1 MSTTRMDRR
10 TFAKMV
16 GLGAFVGLEAIVG
29 GVLAS
34 FADGG
39 AARAEDASTLDEVK
53 GRGSLRAGVRQDVP
67 GFGSVDEQGRI
78 VGFDVDIAA
87 ELAKRFGVKIE
98 LVPVTAATRIPL
110 LAQRRIDL
118 IAATLTHY
126 RERDKVIDFSIG
138 YFWTGQKLMVKKGS
152 NIKSLADMAGKR
164 AGTTAGALALQ
175 NLLKAQPGAIGQTF
189 EGYPEAFLAM
199 QRGLVDAVVADVI
212 ILAGLRANAPNPGD
226 YVIIGDS
233 LGGGD
238 YAIGVR
244 ENDSKWR
251 DAINF
256 ALQDLW
262 RDGTWDK
269 IFERWIGPNSAL
281 KLTQDEIGFKMELWD

>member
-1 MSTTRMDRR
+1 MKRR
-10 TFAKMV
+10 QFTAATALGVAFAS
-16 GLGAFVGLEAIVG
+16 GPF
-29 GVLAS
+29 LAKT
-34 FADGG
+34 
-39 AARAEDASTLDEVK
+39 ARAETPSTLEGVK
-53 GRGSLRAGVRQDVP
+53 QRGVLRAGVRQDVP
-67 GFGSVDEQGRI
+67 GFGIVDEKGGT
-78 VGFDVDIAA
+78 VGFDIDIAT
-87 ELAKRFGVKIE
+87 ELAKRLGVKIE

-110 LAQRRIDL
+110 LQQGRIDL

-126 RERDKVIDFSIG
+126 RERDRVIDFSIG
-138 YFWTGQKLMVKKGS
+138 YFWTGQKLMVKKSS
-152 NIKSLADMAGKR
+152 NIQSFADMAGKR
-164 AGTTAGALALQ
+164 AGTTVGALALK
-175 NLLKAQPGAIGQTF
+175 NLAAAQPKAVGQTF

-226 YVIIGDS
+226 YVIVGES

-256 ALQDLW
+256 ALQDMW

-269 IFERWIGPNSAL
+269 IYGRWVGPGTPLNLAKS
-281 KLTQDEIGFKMELWD
+281 EIGFSMELWD

>member
-1 MSTTRMDRR
+1 MKRR
-10 TFAKMV
+10 QFTAATALGVAFAS
-16 GLGAFVGLEAIVG
+16 GPF
-29 GVLAS
+29 LAET
-34 FADGG
+34 
-39 AARAEDASTLDEVK
+39 ARAETPSTLEGVK
-53 GRGSLRAGVRQDVP
+53 QRGVLRAGVRQDVP
-67 GFGSVDEQGRI
+67 GFGIVDEKGGT
-78 VGFDVDIAA
+78 VGFDIDIAT
-87 ELAKRFGVKIE
+87 ELANRLGVKIE

-110 LAQRRIDL
+110 LQQGRIDL

-126 RERDKVIDFSIG
+126 RERDRVIDFSIG
-138 YFWTGQKLMVKKGS
+138 YFWTGQKLMVKKSS
-152 NIKSLADMAGKR
+152 NIQSFADMAGKR
-164 AGTTAGALALQ
+164 AGTTVGALALK
-175 NLLKAQPGAIGQTF
+175 NLAAAQPKAVGQTF

-226 YVIIGDS
+226 YVIVGES

-256 ALQDLW
+256 ALQDMW

-269 IFERWIGPNSAL
+269 IYGRWVGPGTPLNLAKS
-281 KLTQDEIGFKMELWD
+281 EIGFSMELWD

>member
-1 MSTTRMDRR
+1 MSVYIVAQLKFTRRELYDRYQ
-10 TFAKMV
+10 
-16 GLGAFVGLEAIVG
+16 
-29 GVLAS
+29 
-34 FADGG
+34 
-39 AARAEDASTLDEVK
+39 ARFFEVFRKFK
-53 GRGSLRAGVRQDVP
+53 GRLLVA
-67 GFGSVDEQGRI
+67 DEQPMVLEGS
-78 VGFDVDIAA
+78 F
-87 ELAKRFGVKIE
+87 
-98 LVPVTAATRIPL
+98 
-110 LAQRRIDL
+110 
-118 IAATLTHY
+118 
-126 RERDKVIDFSIG
+126 ERDKVIDFSIG

>member
-1 MSTTRMDRR
+1 MRVVNRR
-10 TFAKMV
+10 TMLAL
-16 GLGAFVGLEAIVG
+16 LGIGIAG
-29 GVLAS
+29 LAS
-34 FADGG
+34 ALSAAG
-39 AARAEDASTLDEVK
+39 ARAQTSALDLVK
-53 GRGSLRAGVRQDVP
+53 QRGVLRAGVRQDVP
-67 GFGSVDEQGRI
+67 GFGSVDEKGQT

-87 ELAKRFGVKIE
+87 ELARRFGVKIE

-110 LAQRRIDL
+110 LQQGRIDL

-138 YFWTGQKLMVKKGS
+138 YFWTGQKLMVKRDG
-152 NIKSLADMAGKR
+152 NIKSLADLAGKR
-164 AGTTAGALALQ
+164 AGTTVGALAIE
-175 NLLKAQPGAIGQTF
+175 NLARAQPKAIGQTF

-212 ILAGLRANAPNPGD
+212 ILAGLRARSANPDD
-226 YVIIGDS
+226 YLVIGES

-256 ALQDLW
+256 ALQDMW
-262 RDGTWDK
+262 KDGTWDK
-269 IFERWIGPNSAL
+269 IFDRWVGPDSAL
-281 KLTQDEIGFKMELWD
+281 KLGKDEIGFRMEVWE